1 MKEGICRVEE
11 IPNLS
16 SPIVLPPRVKFLL
29 LSDIDNRVDYNKRV
43 RGTGMTDSDTKKGNN
58 LLSFPPEK

>member
-43 RGTGMTDSDTKKGNN
+43 REDGDDGQRHEEGK
-58 LLSFPPEK
+58 